1 MEKAVC
7 YIRVGPPGDADLTIE
22 DQISAVERYCEQ
34 NELDNMMV
42 IRDESVAGTVPLEDR
57 LGGSDLDSI
66 TERTGVTHI
75 VCLKLDR
82 LFRNAIDADQHISLW
97 TENNV
102 VLHVVDMGGV
112 PIRTDDTVGRCMIAG
127 FSEMERDMAS
137 ERTRSAI
144 AMKKANRFVYGT
156 TPYGFDQDG
165 NQLTPNDQ
173 EQAIIQSVFD
183 WRQQDWSLRKIAN
196 KLNEDEIPTKRAPT
210 SAKSTRWYASTVRYL
225 LANPLYSDQ
234 SSQDLPQDQEGPQD
248 DSGDR

>member
-7 YIRVGPPGDADLTIE
+7 YIRVGPQDDTGLTLE
-22 DQISAVERYCEQ
+22 DQVSAVERYCEQ

-42 IRDESVAGTVPLEDR
+42 IRDESIAGTVPLEDR

-75 VCLKLDR
+75 VCIKLDR

-102 VLHVVDMGGV
+102 VLHVVNMGGM

-127 FSEMERDMAS
+127 FSEMERNMAS

-156 TPYGFDQDG
+156 TPYGFDQVG
-165 NQLTPNDQ
+165 NQLTPNDK
-173 EQAIIQSVFD
+173 EQATIQSVLE
-183 WRQQDWSLRKIAN
+183 WRRKGWSLRRIAN

-210 SAKSTRWYASTVRYL
+210 SEKSTKWYASTVRYL
-225 LANPLYSDQ
+225 LANSLYSDQ
-234 SSQDLPQDQEGPQD
+234 PSLDSPQNYEESQD
-248 DSGDR
+248 DSGGR